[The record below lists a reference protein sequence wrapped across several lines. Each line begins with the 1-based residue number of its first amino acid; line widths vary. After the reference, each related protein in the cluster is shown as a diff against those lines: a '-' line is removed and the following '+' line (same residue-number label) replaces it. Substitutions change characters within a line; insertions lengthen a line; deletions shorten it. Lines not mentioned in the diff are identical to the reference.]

1 MAHNIAIDKTTGQ
14 HMVMVAGK
22 AAWHELGQNVSEAQT
37 WADAQQLAHLD
48 FELADE
54 PLKTDYEIISEW
66 KAIMRTDTHQTIGIV
81 GKDFETVQPSEA
93 FQFVDSLIESHAAH
107 YVSAGALGN
116 GERMWVLARVPSAD
130 ISIGDDKSETYL
142 MFAQGFDGSL
152 SLTTKLTST
161 RVVCQNT
168 LSAALAD
175 GNFAF
180 RIKHTKNAHDRLER
194 AEKMLSGVAQNA
206 KTLEEKLRK
215 LAMRRLKRE
224 NVTAILDRLFPKNEN
239 TENQGRR
246 NNVLSDVLAL
256 YESNDGNAFPEQR
269 GTAYNLLN
277 AITNYTDHERA
288 SKANGHTAEF
298 KRAESALF
306 GSGALLKQKALD
318 TIYTMS
324 DGSEIIRPVFVT
336 TPPPVS
342 GSILDDVLANT
353 PVGK

>member
-1 MAHNIAIDKTTGQ
+1 MAHNIHFNTKTQ
-14 HMVMVAGK
+14 QYSVFVAGK
-22 AAWHELGQNVSEAQT
+22 PAWHELGQLVTDAQT
-37 WADAQQLAHLD
+37 WEQAQKLAHLD
-48 FELADE
+48 YEILSE
-54 PLKTDYEIISEW
+54 PLRTDYQILTDW
-66 KAIMRTDTHQTIGIV
+66 KAQVRSDTLETVGIV
-81 GKDFETVQPSEA
+81 GADFENVQPSEA
-93 FQFVDSLIESHAAH
+93 FQFVDALIENNEAH
-107 YVSAGALGN
+107 YVSAGALGK
-116 GERMWVLARVPSAD
+116 GERMWVLARVPNAD
-130 ISIGDDKSETYL
+130 IAIGDDAHQTFL

-152 SLTTKLTST
+152 SLTTKLTSV

-168 LSAALAD
+168 LEAALGRD
-175 GNFAF
+175 GNFAL

-194 AEKMLSGVAQNA
+194 AGQMLQGVVQNA

-224 NVTAILDRLFPKNEN
+224 QMTAILDRVFPKNEN
-239 TENQGRR
+239 TDNQGRR

-288 SKANGHTAEF
+288 SKANGHTADF

-318 TIYTMS
+318 TIYTLT
-324 DGSEIIRPVFVT
+324 DGSEIIRPSFA
-336 TPPPVS
+336 PVS
-342 GSILDDVLANT
+342 TGSILDDVLANT
-353 PVGK
+353 SH